1 MKRITALLLMLTFVF
16 SAPLVSYAM
25 EGWQQEGEDWYYY
38 RDDNKLVNEWIEENG
53 EKYYVGPDGK
63 MFTDYHFID
72 GYYYYFYS
80 TGNLCT
86 YAVSD
91 IWRDHKVIFSEGG
104 KGTLTEMTEEDA
116 LYSSSC
122 VKWMDQTYG
131 IYTEYLKD
139 KKFWA
144 SVYQTKLPSFEE
156 LLARDW
162 GITDKESGISMV
174 HTLFERGVAEE
185 DKAMKAW
192 DLSRA
197 MLLCKAMKE
206 ALWIEQRE
214 YRDLQYAMAPT
225 IQQTFSSWQDLFD
238 NYMTMY
244 RNWES
249 AVGSGSISE
258 RIEAYESVKKKMNKS
273 NDDEWIP
280 WDKQLVK
287 YW

>member
-1 MKRITALLLMLTFVF
+1 MKRIAALLLTLTFVL

-63 MFTDYHFID
+63 MYTDYHLID
-72 GYYYYFYS
+72 GYYYCFYPSGRLS
-80 TGNLCT
+80 TG
-86 YAVSD
+86 AISD

-131 IYTEYLKD
+131 IYTEYLKE

-144 SVYQTKLPSFEE
+144 SLYQTKLPSFEE

-197 MLLCKAMKE
+197 MLLCKAMRG
-206 ALWIEQRE
+206 ALWMEQKE

-225 IQQTFSSWQDLFD
+225 IQQSFSSWQDLFD
-238 NYMTMY
+238 NYMLMY
-244 RNWES
+244 RNWEN
-249 AVGSGSISE
+249 AVGSGSINE
-258 RIEAYESVKKKMNKS
+258 RIEAYESVKKKMNKG